1 MEYVDNEKVDDKDYN
16 SKKRRF
22 TILKIT
28 LVILLIVAVS
38 VLLYFIFFNVDL
50 KSEIVYLSIVNNKG
64 EILKENTFSNDDIK
78 EVIIEDGITSI
89 ESNAFYKCKKLEKI
103 EVLAD
108 ISSIDDNAITK
119 CNDDILFKVYEN
131 SKAEEYAKNKGYKI
145 EYIEN
150 QENILPTYLR
160 NEVLN
165 SSKKAKDISSDIKF
179 TYITDIHA
187 DRLKYSGLAN
197 VNAFNMVQNLKIT
210 DFGIFGG
217 DMITDDDNNDR
228 ENMINNISFYAK
240 LLNNNISN
248 TFFTIG
254 NHDTKLKI
262 KNSDGSKEI
271 IPLDFDVYYNNALK
285 NSRENLIFNDKDN
298 KTSYYYDIKDKKIR
312 VCFLGGV
319 DDDSSMCFNDK
330 ELDFLSNN
338 VLNFHNKKDFNEW
351 QVLIFT
357 HAFEKT
363 KYHDSVKNFE
373 KVYSILNAFQNGEE
387 KDIDENL
394 HVNFKVQGKGTLIA
408 VITGHHHAD
417 TTVIKNGIL
426 TISVRTAAINADKV
440 EDSDEKRNKDDISF
454 GIFSIDTKNKIIYET
469 KVGRGNDRKWSY
481 DISDIKE
488 IVVQD
493 VDTDTNL
500 YNLSANNLFEWGISK
515 DINGKYVMIVNSKND
530 FVEDKSSYWKLSK
543 DKKTYIKV
551 VRGVNSITIEKF
563 SDINGNEKIINF
575 GDYIK

>member
-165 SSKKAKDISSDIKF
+165 SSKKAMDINSDIKF

-210 DFGIFGG
+210 DFGVFGG

-319 DDDSSMCFNDK
+319 DDDSSMCFNGK
-330 ELDFLSNN
+330 ELDFLANN
-338 VLNFHNKKDFNEW
+338 MLNFHNKKDFNEW

-394 HVNFKVQGKGTLIA
+394 HVNFKAQGKGTLIA

-426 TISVRTAAINADKV
+426 TISVRTAAINADKI
-440 EDSDEKRNKDDISF
+440 EGSEEKRNKNDISF
-454 GIFSIDTKNKIIYET
+454 GIFSIDIKNKIIYET

-488 IVVQD
+488 IDVQN
-493 VDTDTNL
+493 VDNDADL
-500 YNLSANNLFEWGISK
+500 YNFSANNLFEWGISK

>member
-1 MEYVDNEKVDDKDYN
+1 MEYVDNEKVDNKDYN

-38 VLLYFIFFNVDL
+38 VLLYFIFLNVNL
-50 KSEIVYLSIVNNKG
+50 KSEIVYLNIVNNKC
-64 EILKENTFSNDDIK
+64 EILKENTFYNDDIK

-150 QENILPTYLR
+150 QENILPIYLR

-210 DFGIFGG
+210 DFGVFGG

-262 KNSDGSKEI
+262 KNSDGSQEI

-285 NSRENLIFNDKDN
+285 NSKENLIFNDNDN

-330 ELDFLSNN
+330 ELDFLANSM
-338 VLNFHNKKDFNEW
+338 LNFHNKKDFSEW

-394 HVNFKVQGKGTLIA
+394 HVNFKAQGKGTVIA

-426 TISVRTAAINADKV
+426 TISVRTAAINADKI
-440 EDSDEKRNKDDISF
+440 EGSEEKRNKDDISF

-551 VRGVNSITIEKF
+551 VRDVNSITIEKF
-563 SDINGNEKIINF
+563 SDVNGNEKIINF
-575 GDYIK
+575 GDYTK

>member
-1 MEYVDNEKVDDKDYN
+1 MEYVDNEKVDNKDYN

-38 VLLYFIFFNVDL
+38 VLLYFIFLNVNL
-50 KSEIVYLSIVNNKG
+50 KSEIVYLNIVNNKC
-64 EILKENTFSNDDIK
+64 EILKENTFYNDDIK

-210 DFGIFGG
+210 DFGVFGG
-217 DMITDDDNNDR
+217 DMITYDDNNDR

-262 KNSDGSKEI
+262 KNSDGSQEI

-285 NSRENLIFNDKDN
+285 NSKENLIFNDNDN

-330 ELDFLSNN
+330 ELDFLANN
-338 VLNFHNKKDFNEW
+338 MLNFHNKKDFSEW

-363 KYHDSVKNFE
+363 KYHDSVENFE
-373 KVYSILNAFQNGEE
+373 KVYSILNAFQNGEA

-394 HVNFKVQGKGTLIA
+394 YVNFKAQGKGTVIA
-408 VITGHHHAD
+408 VITGHQHAD

-426 TISVRTAAINADKV
+426 TISVRTAAINADKG
-440 EDSDEKRNKDDISF
+440 EGSEEKRNKNDISF

-515 DINGKYVMIVNSKND
+515 DINGKYIMIVNSKND

-563 SDINGNEKIINF
+563 SDVNGNEKIINF
-575 GDYIK
+575 GDYTK

>member
-1 MEYVDNEKVDDKDYN
+1 MEYIDNEKVDKKDYN

-38 VLLYFIFFNVDL
+38 VLLYFIFLNVNL

-64 EILKENTFSNDDIK
+64 EILKENTFYNDDIK

-108 ISSIDDNAITK
+108 ISSIDANAITK

-210 DFGIFGG
+210 DFGVFGG

-262 KNSDGSKEI
+262 KNSDGSQEI

-285 NSRENLIFNDKDN
+285 NSKENLIFNDNDN

-330 ELDFLSNN
+330 ELDFLANN
-338 VLNFHNKKDFNEW
+338 MLDFHNKKNSSEW

-394 HVNFKVQGKGTLIA
+394 HVNFKVQGKGTVIA

-440 EDSDEKRNKDDISF
+440 EDSGEKRNKDDISF

-563 SDINGNEKIINF
+563 SDINGNEKIIDF

>member
-1 MEYVDNEKVDDKDYN
+1 MEYVDNEKVDSKDYN

-38 VLLYFIFFNVDL
+38 VLLYFIFFNVNL
-50 KSEIVYLSIVNNKG
+50 KPEIVYLNIVNNRGK
-64 EILKENTFSNDDIK
+64 ILKENTFSNDGIK

-165 SSKKAKDISSDIKF
+165 STKKAMDINSDIKF
-179 TYITDIHA
+179 TYITDIHT

-210 DFGIFGG
+210 DFGVFGG
-217 DMITDDDNNDR
+217 DMITDDDNDSR
-228 ENMINNISFYAK
+228 ENMINNISFYTK
-240 LLNNNISN
+240 LLNDNISN

-262 KNSDGSKEI
+262 NNSDGSQEI

-285 NSRENLIFNDKDN
+285 NSKENLIFNDNDN

-319 DDDSSMCFNDK
+319 NDDSSMCFNDK
-330 ELDFLSNN
+330 ELDFLANN
-338 VLNFHNKKDFNEW
+338 MLNFHNKMNFSEW
-351 QVLIFT
+351 
-357 HAFEKT
+357 
-363 KYHDSVKNFE
+363 
-373 KVYSILNAFQNGEE
+373 
-387 KDIDENL
+387 
-394 HVNFKVQGKGTLIA
+394 
-408 VITGHHHAD
+408 
-417 TTVIKNGIL
+417 
-426 TISVRTAAINADKV
+426 
-440 EDSDEKRNKDDISF
+440 
-454 GIFSIDTKNKIIYET
+454 
-469 KVGRGNDRKWSY
+469 
-481 DISDIKE
+481 
-488 IVVQD
+488 
-493 VDTDTNL
+493 
-500 YNLSANNLFEWGISK
+500 
-515 DINGKYVMIVNSKND
+515 
-530 FVEDKSSYWKLSK
+530 
-543 DKKTYIKV
+543 
-551 VRGVNSITIEKF
+551 
-563 SDINGNEKIINF
+563 
-575 GDYIK
+575 